1 MRNCFICF
9 DSEIKWLLSYS
20 ILRVFCLFGTTAYI
34 ISVITAP
41 LGLLHW
47 LPKATYN
54 SEHSDKL
61 EFFFSKLLLSTSAW
75 TAILSGERGHCVCSF
90 NLLLKI
96 NITPQFINGGRI
108 ISYSKLYF
116 IYLCRLSF
124 SLAPLTSPQ
133 INNPETYY

>member
-9 DSEIKWLLSYS
+9 DSEIEWLLSYS

-34 ISVITAP
+34 ICVIAAP

-47 LPKATYN
+47 LPKSTYN

-61 EFFFSKLLLSTSAW
+61 KFFLKLLLSTSAW
-75 TAILSGERGHCVCSF
+75 TVILTGERKHCVCSF

-96 NITPQFINGGRI
+96 NITSQFINSGHI
-108 ISYSKLYF
+108 ILYSKLYF
-116 IYLCRLSF
+116 IDLCRLIF
-124 SLAPLTSPQ
+124 SLAPLPPP